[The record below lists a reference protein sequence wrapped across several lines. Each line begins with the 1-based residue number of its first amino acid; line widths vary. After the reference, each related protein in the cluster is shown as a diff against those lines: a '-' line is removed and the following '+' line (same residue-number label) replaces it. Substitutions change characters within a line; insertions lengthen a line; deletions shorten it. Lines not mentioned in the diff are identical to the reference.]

1 MRIRNELTAIAP
13 LDATE
18 REHLADALGWVDSGA
33 ELFRVAKPA
42 TSPNDLVSYFAVVAI
57 RNQNLC
63 APSGHLRHVADN
75 VSTAVI
81 ARLRGGLRGTQRQV
95 REQLDS

>member
-42 TSPNDLVSYFAVVAI
+42 TPPEGFGIL
-57 RNQNLC
+57 
-63 APSGHLRHVADN
+63 LRCGCDPKPKPLRAF
-75 VSTAVI
+75 
-81 ARLRGGLRGTQRQV
+81 RPPPPRGGQCVHCRNSASQGRAARYLPPSPRPP
-95 REQLDS
+95 